1 MSDVLDWWH
10 LVKESPLL
18 HVKWHCDSDTRR
30 CDGECNDTVNY
41 KRTKSWETNTRR
53 GTFCS
58 FFLWHHRS
66 QKLSTPSLSH
76 RCRISSKNT
85 RKLHMCPLEG
95 EKVHELISLLSV
107 FGRCKAT
114 LRPLIRRKKCIVS
127 YQQQSALFLF
137 HGIRLPYRQQ
147 LPCSTQLN
155 PRGPNF
161 RSLTRKK

>member
-1 MSDVLDWWH
+1 MGNVTI
-10 LVKESPLL
+10 PLI
-18 HVKWHCDSDTRR
+18 
-30 CDGECNDTVNY
+30 
-41 KRTKSWETNTRR
+41 TNEQNREKQTPEEAL
-53 GTFCS
+53 FVPS
-58 FFLWHHRS
+58 FFDIIAPK
-66 QKLSTPSLSH
+66 KLSTPSLSH

-95 EKVHELISLLSV
+95 EKVLELISLLSV